1 MQRLKQILKGPF
13 RWLGLDIVRRGGA
26 HLGNPFFSHY
36 YQRNTRRR
44 LEHLAS
50 LNLEIAGASV
60 LEVGAGTGDHTDFF
74 VDRGCR
80 VVTGDARQDNCNI
93 LRSRYPDLRVL
104 QLDLDH
110 PPQDLGETFDIVYC
124 YGLLYHLNDPA
135 QALRFLS
142 DCCSNMLLLSTCVA
156 YGDASAVYPA
166 REDATQVLQS
176 ISGKGCR
183 PTRRW
188 VFEKLKETFEHV
200 TMPITQPNHVE
211 FPIDWSVSNSEPLP
225 KTVYIASRTKIENE
239 LLTAEIPTKQ
249 RRH

>member
-1 MQRLKQILKGPF
+1 
-13 RWLGLDIVRRGGA
+13 
-26 HLGNPFFSHY
+26 
-36 YQRNTRRR
+36 
-44 LEHLAS
+44 
-50 LNLEIAGASV
+50 
-60 LEVGAGTGDHTDFF
+60 
-74 VDRGCR
+74 
-80 VVTGDARQDNCNI
+80 
-93 LRSRYPDLRVL
+93 
-104 QLDLDH
+104 
-110 PPQDLGETFDIVYC
+110 
-124 YGLLYHLNDPA
+124 LYHLNDPA